1 MKLLLKF
8 SLTSSIIKNQKF
20 KLDQNEL
27 NQNMHFIGDPVI
39 RWIRRYKNDPNITWL
54 ERIVKRRNFSFS
66 FTAFTDIE
74 QQLKDLNLKKVSQDT
89 DILAK
94 VLKEN

>member
-8 SLTSSIIKNQKF
+8 SLTLSIIKNQKF
-20 KLDQNEL
+20 KLDQEL
-27 NQNMHFIGDPVI
+27 NQNMHFIRDPVI
-39 RWIRRYKNDPNITWL
+39 RWIRDYKNDPNITWP
-54 ERIVKRRNFSFS
+54 ERIVKRRNFSFN

-74 QQLKDLNLKKVSQDT
+74 QQLKNVNLKKASQDT

>member
-39 RWIRRYKNDPNITWL
+39 R
-54 ERIVKRRNFSFS
+54 
-66 FTAFTDIE
+66 
-74 QQLKDLNLKKVSQDT
+74 
-89 DILAK
+89 
-94 VLKEN
+94 